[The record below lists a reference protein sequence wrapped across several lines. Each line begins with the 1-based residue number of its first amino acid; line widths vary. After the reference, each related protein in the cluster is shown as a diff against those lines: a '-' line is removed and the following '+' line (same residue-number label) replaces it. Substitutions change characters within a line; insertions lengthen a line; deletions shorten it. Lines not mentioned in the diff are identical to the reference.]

1 MERSVNHSSPS
12 ETGPVLRVDEVDV
25 VREGRALLSGVSLTV
40 QRGEHWTVLG
50 PNGAGKS
57 TLLRLLGAQWHPT
70 RGTVEVLG
78 RRLGRVD
85 MRELRSY
92 LGHVDPRHPLGSPLT
107 LREVVLTGLT
117 NSVELLPRWTPT
129 PEQERHADELIDLFG
144 VGHRAQER
152 WPVLSQG
159 ERGRALVARA
169 LMPRPRLL
177 LLDEPTTGLDMAA
190 REQLIDS
197 IEVLAQHHPD
207 LATVLVTH
215 HLEEIPGVASH
226 ALLLRQGNCVAAG
239 PIDEVVTS
247 AAVSHSFDH
256 PLTVQRS
263 SGRWSVR
270 SDARRAPMAV

>member
-1 MERSVNHSSPS
+1 MNHSRPS

-25 VREGRALLSGVSLTV
+25 VREGRALLRGLSVTV
-40 QRGEHWTVLG
+40 QRGEHWAVLG

-92 LGHVDPRHPLGSPLT
+92 LGHVDPRHPLRSPLT

-117 NSVELLPRWTPT
+117 NSVELVPRWSPT
-129 PEQERHADELIDLFG
+129 AEDERHADHLIDLFG
-144 VGHRAQER
+144 VRHRAQER

-177 LLDEPTTGLDMAA
+177 LLDEPTTGLDLAA
-190 REQLIDS
+190 REQLIES

-215 HLEEIPGVASH
+215 HLEEIPSVASH
-226 ALLLRQGNCVAAG
+226 ALLLRQGDCCAAG
-239 PIDEVVTS
+239 PIDDVVTS
-247 AAVSHSFDH
+247 AAVSHCFDH

-270 SDARRAPMAV
+270 SGAQRAPARV

>member
-1 MERSVNHSSPS
+1 MNNSRPS

-25 VREGRALLSGVSLTV
+25 VREGRALLRRISVTV
-40 QRGEHWTVLG
+40 QRGEHWAVLG

-92 LGHVDPRHPLGSPLT
+92 LGHVDPRHPLHSPLT

-117 NSVELLPRWTPT
+117 NSVELVPRWSPT
-129 PEQERHADELIDLFG
+129 AEEERHADHLIDLFG
-144 VGHRAQER
+144 VRHRAQER

-169 LMPRPRLL
+169 LMPRPRLF
-177 LLDEPTTGLDMAA
+177 LLDEPATGLDLAA
-190 REQLIDS
+190 REQLIES

-215 HLEEIPGVASH
+215 HLEEIPGVATH
-226 ALLLRQGNCVAAG
+226 ALLLRQGDCCAAG
-239 PIDEVVTS
+239 PIDDVVTS
-247 AAVSHSFDH
+247 AAVSHCFDH

-270 SDARRAPMAV
+270 SGAQRTPTRV